1 MVSLVVVASW
11 VLAGCGNAFFWQQS
25 GRAQAQFEVDSAG
38 CAGDALR
45 APRDA
50 DKEKVYR
57 ACMRGNGWQRV
68 QAHTPAPDQFRGPE
82 SDAEMAALP
91 SATSAPNEDAAAAKC
106 RADTNWNQ
114 SRTAALTQFHQC
126 LRAR

>member
-1 MVSLVVVASW
+1 MPYTPDGHTRTCRARGPRISAADRLRVARRARMVSLVVVASW

-45 APRDA
+45 ARRDA

-68 QAHTPAPDQFRGPE
+68 QAHTPAP
-82 SDAEMAALP
+82 
-91 SATSAPNEDAAAAKC
+91 
-106 RADTNWNQ
+106 
-114 SRTAALTQFHQC
+114 
-126 LRAR
+126 